1 MPAKVLKELIAFFNT
16 FQALPR
22 EKSSNLLA
30 NCKVILM
37 ITDNDVDYFKIV
49 EENARNWLYNFFNGP
64 DFFVCSFFNDL
75 VGLICQ

>member
-1 MPAKVLKELIAFFNT
+1 MRKHLSHMLLNAFFSENWPANVLKELIAFFNT

-49 EENARNWLYNFFNGP
+49 EEKARNWLYNLQW
-64 DFFVCSFFNDL
+64 S
-75 VGLICQ
+75 